1 MNVSGK
7 LPEASSVSSSQCT
20 IQIHWLSLL
29 LLMVRLGLGWV
40 SIPLC
45 QRVFSFTLRLA
56 GVVCFISLL
65 VIKISGSVT
74 LQVIRIKFLRD
85 L

>member
-45 QRVFSFTLRLA
+45 QRVFSFTGKA
-56 GVVCFISLL
+56 GRSCVFYFL
-65 VIKISGSVT
+65 VGN
-74 LQVIRIKFLRD
+74 
-85 L
+85 

>member
-56 GVVCFISLL
+56 GVCFISLL

-74 LQVIRIKFLRD
+74 LQVIKIKFLRD